1 MARYK
6 VDITGINTNELKVL
20 KKEEMEELFKQYKE
34 GDTTAKEK
42 IANGNLRLVL
52 SIINLFKQYQKG
64 DLSAKEK
71 LINGNL
77 KLVLSILRSF
87 NKGNYNM
94 DDLFQVGVIGL
105 IKAID
110 NFDLEYNLKL
120 STYAVPLILGEIK
133 RYIRDNSSIRISR
146 SIKDLAYNILKYKEE
161 YFNLY
166 GKEPTSAEIAKKLEV
181 EEYKIAQALD
191 SLKDPMS
198 IFEPIYNDG
207 GDTIYLMDQI
217 ADKKDLN
224 SDKDMLISLRRGL
237 NKIKEREREI
247 LIARYIVGK
256 TQMEIASS
264 LNISQAQVSRIE
276 KNAILSLK
284 RMIK

>member
-6 VDITGINTNELKVL
+6 VDITGINTSELQVL
-20 KKEEMEELFKQYKE
+20 TSAEMTELFKRYQN
-34 GDTTAKEK
+34 GDKQAKE
-42 IANGNLRLVL
+42 I
-52 SIINLFKQYQKG
+52 
-64 DLSAKEK
+64 

-77 KLVLSILRSF
+77 KLVLSILRKF

-110 NFDLEYNLKL
+110 NFDLSYNLKL

-133 RYIRDNSSIRISR
+133 RYIRDNTALRVSR
-146 SIKDLAYNILKYKEE
+146 SVKDLAYTIIKFKEE
-161 YFNLY
+161 YFNKY
-166 GKEPTSAEIAKKLEV
+166 GVEPTSSVISKELGI
-181 EEYKIAQALD
+181 EEYKINNALE
-191 SLKDPMS
+191 SLREPMS
-198 IFEPIYNDG
+198 IHEPIYNDG

-217 ADKKDLN
+217 ADRKDLN

-237 NKIKEREREI
+237 NKIKDRERQIITE
-247 LIARYIVGK
+247 RYIMGK
-256 TQMEIASS
+256 TQMEIANS

-284 RMIK
+284 HMIK